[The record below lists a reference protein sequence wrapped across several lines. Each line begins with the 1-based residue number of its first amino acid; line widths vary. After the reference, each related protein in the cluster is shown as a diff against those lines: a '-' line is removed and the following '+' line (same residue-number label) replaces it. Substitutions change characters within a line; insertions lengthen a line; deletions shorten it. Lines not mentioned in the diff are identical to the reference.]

1 MTKELLSYWVKRDG
15 HRLGPYSL
23 RLMQQQMF
31 AGEIGRKHMVS
42 ADEGKTWL
50 PANHFPEIFHT
61 PPVAVQKEIAQ
72 PRAPSLLSQLEDVP
86 LARTTRATN
95 NVQRSPPLHTKS
107 LMTAESLVG
116 FICSTTATVF
126 GCGALILLLSR
137 SRSGYGLI
145 VLSFPLL
152 VAAVVGLVFS
162 SIAMRRCRNGF
173 AIGGLV
179 LGIVGTIICLGTF
192 IGWLAV
198 ESPEEVG
205 VRRLRGF
212 LELLSQ

>member
-1 MTKELLSYWVKRDG
+1 MTKVLLSYWVKRDG
-15 HRLGPYSL
+15 HRFGPYSL

-31 AGEIGRKHMVS
+31 SGEIGRKNMVS
-42 ADEGKTWL
+42 TDEGKTWL

-61 PPVAVQKEIAQ
+61 PPIALPKEIVQ
-72 PRAPSLLSQLEDVP
+72 PQALSLLSQLEDLP
-86 LARTTRATN
+86 LARTTRVTSE
-95 NVQRSPPLHTKS
+95 VPMPTRSQTKS
-107 LMTAESLVG
+107 LINAESLVG

-126 GCGALILLLSR
+126 GCGTLILLLSR

>member
-15 HRLGPYSL
+15 HRFGPYSL
-23 RLMQQQMF
+23 RLMQQQIF
-31 AGEIGRKHMVS
+31 SAEIGRKSMVS
-42 ADEGKTWL
+42 TDEGKTWL

-61 PPVAVQKEIAQ
+61 PLVTVEKNIVQ
-72 PRAPSLLSQLEDVP
+72 PRAHSLLSQLEDLP
-86 LARTTRATN
+86 LAQTTRVTN
-95 NVQRSPPLHTKS
+95 EVPKSPRSQTKS
-107 LMTAESLVG
+107 VVAPESLVG

-126 GCGALILLLSR
+126 GCGTLILLLSR
-137 SRSGYGLI
+137 SRSGYGLV

-205 VRRLRGF
+205 ARRLRGF